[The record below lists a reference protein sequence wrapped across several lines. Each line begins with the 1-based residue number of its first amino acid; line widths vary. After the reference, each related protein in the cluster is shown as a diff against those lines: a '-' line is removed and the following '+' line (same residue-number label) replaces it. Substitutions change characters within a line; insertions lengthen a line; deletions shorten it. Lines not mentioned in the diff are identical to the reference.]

1 MQVPSNHW
9 ERVVAAICG
18 LVLVIAIL
26 FVVNVFARDLV
37 IISALSVVV
46 LFGSIFGE
54 LRHTWSAE
62 RAFSA
67 ARVFFRTFE
76 WLSLAVAGYIILS
89 VISGNGNIS
98 R

>member
-1 MQVPSNHW
+1 MRVGPSHW
-9 ERVVAAICG
+9 EKVAVAICG

-54 LRHTWSAE
+54 LRDTWNAE
-62 RAFSA
+62 RPFSA

-89 VISGNGNIS
+89 VINSNRNIPG
-98 R
+98 

>member
-1 MQVPSNHW
+1 M
-9 ERVVAAICG
+9 ERVAVAISG

-26 FVVNVFARDLV
+26 FVVNVFAHDPV

-54 LRHTWSAE
+54 LRDTWNAE
-62 RAFSA
+62 RPFSA

-76 WLSLAVAGYIILS
+76 WLTLAMAGYIVLS
-89 VISGNGNIS
+89 VISDNRNIPG
-98 R
+98 